1 MDERW
6 NSEKANSDGEQAL
19 RFIVGSML
27 LIVASTLTYWLI
39 ISLSNLWDTPSEVG
53 MVQFFERLSTDASVL
68 VIPTGTVEFPQTWT
82 VIIGVFFCVL
92 LMSIVATLVT
102 TLFREALHILF
113 PRRNVINKND

>member
-1 MDERW
+1 MDERG
-6 NSEKANSDGEQAL
+6 NSEKSIVDGEQTV

-39 ISLSNLWDTPSEVG
+39 ISLSNLWDAPSEIG
-53 MVQFFERLSTDASVL
+53 MVQFFQRLSTDASVL

-102 TLFREALHILF
+102 TLFREAFHILF
-113 PRRNVINKND
+113 PQHNVINKND

>member
-6 NSEKANSDGEQAL
+6 NSEKAISNGEQTV

-39 ISLSNLWDTPSEVG
+39 ISLSNLWDAPSEIG
-53 MVQFFERLSTDASVL
+53 MVQFFQRLSTDASVL

-113 PRRNVINKND
+113 PQHNVINKNN

>member
-6 NSEKANSDGEQAL
+6 NSEKAISNGEQTV

-39 ISLSNLWDTPSEVG
+39 ISLSNLWDAPSEIG
-53 MVQFFERLSTDASVL
+53 MVQFFQRLSTDASVL

-113 PRRNVINKND
+113 PQQNVINKNN

>member
-1 MDERW
+1 MDERL
-6 NSEKANSDGEQAL
+6 NSEKTVSNGEQSV

-39 ISLSNLWDTPSEVG
+39 ISLSNLWDAPSEIG

-68 VIPTGTVEFPQTWT
+68 VLPTGTVEFPQTWT

-113 PRRNVINKND
+113 PQRNVINKND

>member
-6 NSEKANSDGEQAL
+6 NSEKAISDGEQTV

-39 ISLSNLWDTPSEVG
+39 ISLSNLWNEPSEIG

-113 PRRNVINKND
+113 PQRNVINKND

>member
-1 MDERW
+1 MDERG
-6 NSEKANSDGEQAL
+6 NSEKAISDGEQTV

-39 ISLSNLWDTPSEVG
+39 ISLSNLWNEPSEIG

-113 PRRNVINKND
+113 PQRNVINKND